1 MNLGIRAILYS
12 ARKWKKTLL
21 VFCLFLAITTL
32 VLSGLAIADAQEEQA
47 EEVRGTTGASFTVER
62 DISTGGWNGNYS
74 TQEFM
79 SEDMIQQIAAVDGI
93 SGYDATLITLPRIFN
108 DKGEELAHE
117 NYSFYN
123 YGSYNS
129 QYHEL
134 FLSGRFELVEG
145 THITDDMTG
154 SIIISRELAEWN
166 GLKVGDT
173 LTGVYYPEN
182 NTPEVDMKIV
192 GIFDVVADKNDQV
205 NMYDD
210 ASYYAYS
217 SYVFCSMDA
226 AEGLIKGWGEDGE
239 GISEAYYYVTDAAQ
253 LENVIREVQSISS
266 INWNNYK
273 ITANDEVYQNISS
286 ALSDTGT
293 LITTLIIVITAVS
306 MVLIILILSMS
317 IRSRK
322 RETGILLV
330 VYASLSAVAGALL
343 RAYQEQGVLHPFLIG
358 HCHPVAEGARHP
370 GIVPY
375 HYCGYGGGAAVSGK
389 FLLPLVHFLF
399 LCAVDEYCGQGL
411 FVFPADE
418 YGRHDERFVRGH
430 PQAFEVYGQVYV
442 EASVRKGELLS
453 GDEHFSPVEFLCTS

>member
-1 MNLGIRAILYS
+1 
-12 ARKWKKTLL
+12 
-21 VFCLFLAITTL
+21 
-32 VLSGLAIADAQEEQA
+32 
-47 EEVRGTTGASFTVER
+47 
-62 DISTGGWNGNYS
+62 
-74 TQEFM
+74 M

-93 SGYDATLITLPRIFN
+93 EGYDATLITLPDIFN

-145 THITDDMTG
+145 THITDDMTN
-154 SIIISRELAEWN
+154 SIIISREVAEWN
-166 GLKVGDT
+166 DLKLGDT
-173 LTGVYYPEN
+173 VTGIYYPEN
-182 NTPEVDMKIV
+182 NTPAVDMEIV
-192 GIFDVVADKNDQV
+192 GIFDVVADKGDQV

-210 ASYYAYS
+210 SSYYAYS

-239 GISEAYYYVTDAAQ
+239 GISEA
-253 LENVIREVQSISS
+253 

-322 RETGILLV
+322 RETGILLAVGIAKPAVILQYVLETLLIAV
-330 VYASLSAVAGALL
+330 VAFPLAYLSSKQVAGTLGTLFGKAAENVIVTPEHFMLV
-343 RAYQEQGVLHPFLIG
+343 AIVGGVLL
-358 HCHPVAEGARHP
+358 V
-370 GIVPY
+370 
-375 HYCGYGGGAAVSGK
+375 AAV
-389 FLLPLVHFLF
+389 LVSSISTMRLKPK
-399 LCAVDEYCGQGL
+399 QI
-411 FVFPADE
+411 
-418 YGRHDERFVRGH
+418 
-430 PQAFEVYGQVYV
+430 
-442 EASVRKGELLS
+442 LS
-453 GDEHFSPVEFLCTS
+453 QME

>member
-21 VFCLFLAITTL
+21 VFFLLLAITTL

-93 SGYDATLITLPRIFN
+93 EGYDATLITLPRIFN

-182 NTPEVDMKIV
+182 NTPEVDM
-192 GIFDVVADKNDQV
+192 
-205 NMYDD
+205 
-210 ASYYAYS
+210 
-217 SYVFCSMDA
+217 
-226 AEGLIKGWGEDGE
+226 
-239 GISEAYYYVTDAAQ
+239 
-253 LENVIREVQSISS
+253 EN
-266 INWNNYK
+266 
-273 ITANDEVYQNISS
+273 
-286 ALSDTGT
+286 G
-293 LITTLIIVITAVS
+293 
-306 MVLIILILSMS
+306 
-317 IRSRK
+317 RSR
-322 RETGILLV
+322 
-330 VYASLSAVAGALL
+330 
-343 RAYQEQGVLHPFLIG
+343 
-358 HCHPVAEGARHP
+358 
-370 GIVPY
+370 
-375 HYCGYGGGAAVSGK
+375 
-389 FLLPLVHFLF
+389 
-399 LCAVDEYCGQGL
+399 GL
-411 FVFPADE
+411 D
-418 YGRHDERFVRGH
+418 
-430 PQAFEVYGQVYV
+430 
-442 EASVRKGELLS
+442 
-453 GDEHFSPVEFLCTS
+453 

>member
-1 MNLGIRAILYS
+1 MNLGTRAVLHT

-21 VFCLFLAITTL
+21 LFCLLLFITTL

-47 EEVRGTTGASFTVER
+47 EELRGVTGTSFTVER
-62 DISTGGWNGNYS
+62 DISTGGWSGNSS
-74 TQEFM
+74 TQEFLP
-79 SEDMIQQIAAVDGI
+79 EDMIQQIASVNGI
-93 SGYDATLITLPRIFN
+93 AGYDATLITLPRIFN
-108 DKGEELAHE
+108 GKGEELAHE

-154 SIIISRELAEWN
+154 SILISRELAEWN

-182 NTPEVDMKIV
+182 NTPEVDMEIV
-192 GIFDVVADKNDQV
+192 GIFDVVADKDDQV
-205 NMYDD
+205 NAYDD
-210 ASYYAYS
+210 TSFYAYS
-217 SYVFCSMDA
+217 SFVFCSMDA

-253 LENVIREVQSISS
+253 LENVIREVLNISS

-286 ALSDTGT
+286 ALSDTNT
-293 LITTLIIVITAVS
+293 LVTTLIVVITVVS
-306 MVLIILILSMS
+306 MVLITLILSMS

-322 RETGILLV
+322 KETGILLAV
-330 VYASLSAVAGALL
+330 GIAKPAVILQYALETMLIAIVAFPLAYLSSKQVAGALGTL
-343 RAYQEQGVLHPFLIG
+343 FGKTAANVIVTPQHFMM
-358 HCHPVAEGARHP
+358 VA
-370 GIVPY
+370 VV
-375 HYCGYGGGAAVSGK
+375 GAA
-389 FLLPLVHFLF
+389 LLL
-399 LCAVDEYCGQGL
+399 
-411 FVFPADE
+411 
-418 YGRHDERFVRGH
+418 
-430 PQAFEVYGQVYV
+430 
-442 EASVRKGELLS
+442 ASVMLS
-453 GDEHFSPVEFLCTS
+453 CIPAIWLKPKQILSQME

>member
-1 MNLGIRAILYS
+1 MNLGTRAVLHT

-21 VFCLFLAITTL
+21 LFCLLLFITTL

-47 EEVRGTTGASFTVER
+47 EELRGVTGTSFTVER
-62 DISTGGWNGNYS
+62 DISTGGWSGNSS
-74 TQEFM
+74 TQEFLP
-79 SEDMIQQIAAVDGI
+79 EDMIQQIASVNGI
-93 SGYDATLITLPRIFN
+93 AGYDATLITLPRIFN
-108 DKGEELAHE
+108 GKGEELAHE

-154 SIIISRELAEWN
+154 SILISRELAEWN

-182 NTPEVDMKIV
+182 NTPEVDMEIV
-192 GIFDVVADKNDQV
+192 GIFDVVADKDDQV
-205 NMYDD
+205 NAYDD
-210 ASYYAYS
+210 TSFYAYS
-217 SYVFCSMDA
+217 SFVFCSMDA

-253 LENVIREVQSISS
+253 LENVIREVLNISS

-286 ALSDTGT
+286 ALSDTNT
-293 LITTLIIVITAVS
+293 LVTTLIVVITVVS
-306 MVLIILILSMS
+306 MVLITLILSMS

-322 RETGILLV
+322 KETGILLAV
-330 VYASLSAVAGALL
+330 GIAKPAVILQYALETMLIAIVAFPLAYLSSKQVAGALGTL
-343 RAYQEQGVLHPFLIG
+343 FGKTAANVIVTPQHFMM
-358 HCHPVAEGARHP
+358 VA
-370 GIVPY
+370 VV
-375 HYCGYGGGAAVSGK
+375 GAA
-389 FLLPLVHFLF
+389 LLL
-399 LCAVDEYCGQGL
+399 
-411 FVFPADE
+411 
-418 YGRHDERFVRGH
+418 
-430 PQAFEVYGQVYV
+430 
-442 EASVRKGELLS
+442 ASVMLS
-453 GDEHFSPVEFLCTS
+453 CIPAIRLKPKQILSQME

>member
-21 VFCLFLAITTL
+21 VFCLLLAITTL
-32 VLSGLAIADAQEEQA
+32 VLSGLAIADAQKEQA
-47 EEVRGTTGASFTVER
+47 EKVRGTTGASFTVER

-93 SGYDATLITLPRIFN
+93 AGYDATLITLPRIFN

-182 NTPEVDMKIV
+182 NTPEVDMEIV
-192 GIFDVVADKNDQV
+192 GIFDVVADKDDQV

-286 ALSDTGT
+286 ALSDT
-293 LITTLIIVITAVS
+293 
-306 MVLIILILSMS
+306 
-317 IRSRK
+317 
-322 RETGILLV
+322 
-330 VYASLSAVAGALL
+330 
-343 RAYQEQGVLHPFLIG
+343 
-358 HCHPVAEGARHP
+358 
-370 GIVPY
+370 
-375 HYCGYGGGAAVSGK
+375 
-389 FLLPLVHFLF
+389 
-399 LCAVDEYCGQGL
+399 
-411 FVFPADE
+411 
-418 YGRHDERFVRGH
+418 
-430 PQAFEVYGQVYV
+430 
-442 EASVRKGELLS
+442 
-453 GDEHFSPVEFLCTS
+453 